1 MKAMKD
7 IGMAAKA
14 ENLAALR
21 KGLMEM
27 KTALDNAVASC
38 GLTGACAGS
47 VKAASNAV
55 ANVDR
60 ELASKTDKAAIMKA
74 FKALGAALKN
84 MESSCGMGLMA
95 EASFS
100 IELFL

>member
-55 ANVDR
+55 ANVDK
-60 ELASKTDKAAIMKA
+60 ELENLNDKAAIMRA
-74 FKALGAALKN
+74 FKALKAALDN
-84 MESSCGMGLMA
+84 MGSSCGMRLMSGA
-95 EASFS
+95 FYTPEFFS
-100 IELFL
+100 